1 MLEKR
6 YRSGRGLVK
15 IENKNIGRVMWI
27 GNNRFIALQNT
38 IVFVIY
44 FIINVK
50 IDRKRLL
57 KEYWCARWKTF
68 VFTTRSNFGRKTPR
82 VVHKRGGEVF
92 FNVRWIDERYTHC
105 SKSNGRKFTAVITM
119 KLNFETAFGSRLY
132 TLYTVSAIAAIA

>member
-57 KEYWCARWKTF
+57 KELMCT
-68 VFTTRSNFGRKTPR
+68 S
-82 VVHKRGGEVF
+82 E
-92 FNVRWIDERYTHC
+92 
-105 SKSNGRKFTAVITM
+105 
-119 KLNFETAFGSRLY
+119 
-132 TLYTVSAIAAIA
+132 

>member
-57 KEYWCARWKTF
+57 KEY
-68 VFTTRSNFGRKTPR
+68 
-82 VVHKRGGEVF
+82 
-92 FNVRWIDERYTHC
+92 
-105 SKSNGRKFTAVITM
+105 
-119 KLNFETAFGSRLY
+119 
-132 TLYTVSAIAAIA
+132 